1 MGTNNLAELL
11 ALKLLLTL
19 ALEHESHSLYIFGDF
34 QLVINWVL
42 GKFRIKNMQL
52 TQVLHE
58 VIRIYDLFERVD
70 YKHIYCERNSKAD
83 ALAKE
88 GVNVLK
94 GHWHI
99 HEFRA
104 SETYESFQVF

>member
-1 MGTNNLAELL
+1 MARQPVCLRFVVLVVYFIL
-11 ALKLLLTL
+11 CR
-19 ALEHESHSLYIFGDF
+19 IFGDS

-58 VIRIYDLFERVD
+58 VIRISDLLERVD

-104 SETYESFQVF
+104 SKTYESFQVF